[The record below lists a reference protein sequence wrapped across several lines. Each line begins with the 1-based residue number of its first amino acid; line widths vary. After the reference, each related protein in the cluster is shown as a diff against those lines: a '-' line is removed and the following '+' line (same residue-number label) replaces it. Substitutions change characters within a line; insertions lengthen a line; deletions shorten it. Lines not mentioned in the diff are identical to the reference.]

1 MAANVYDFKSLGAHD
16 GTLPRSTSG
25 TSVKDSAVAAGAIG
39 SITAGDICIYL
50 NGYWAKLADGEGNVA
65 GRYGL
70 AKSTSTD
77 TAGADGLVK
86 MDYHPSG
93 LVVRGKPTTA
103 GNLAQG
109 ILGDLVTVDVA
120 ANVITID
127 ENDPNGVLL
136 IHDYDDTS
144 GEETID
150 VVLPYNTT
158 PA

>member
-1 MAANVYDFKSLGAHD
+1 MAANVYDFKSVGAAD
-16 GTLPRSTSG
+16 GSLPRSTSG
-25 TSVKDSAVAAGAIG
+25 TSVQDSNVAAGAIG
-39 SITAGDICIYL
+39 SITPGDICIYL
-50 NGYWAKLADGEGNVA
+50 NGSWAKLANGEGAVA

-77 TAGADGLVK
+77 TVGTAGLVK

-93 LVVRGKPTTA
+93 LVVRGVPKTP
-103 GNLAQG
+103 GNLALT
-109 ILGDLVTVDVA
+109 ILGDIVSVDVDT
-120 ANVITID
+120 NVQTID
-127 ENDPNGVLL
+127 ENGAGVLL
-136 IHDYDDTS
+136 VVDYVDTS